1 VKAWQF
7 TGTHQPLVLND
18 VPEPTAGPEEVLI
31 DIKAAGLCHSDVS
44 VLEVDDFPLPAKAH
58 LPVTLGHEI
67 AGVISE
73 VGADVR
79 GWKPG
84 DRAAIGNIPDLIP
97 GIFRD
102 GGYAARITS
111 RAEFLLRIPDAVSFA
126 QAAVGTDAGMTAHSG
141 MIGVGRASEGD
152 KVGVIGLGGLGQIGA
167 RIAVLAGCEV
177 YVAEPK
183 RDLWRLA
190 AELGAVWAVSDIRDL
205 ARENLDLIVDYAGFG
220 TTTAGAIEAIR
231 EGGRIVQVGMGVSE
245 ATISTHLVT
254 MKGITLVGSLGGTLD
269 DTRSVYKLMAGG
281 MLQPV
286 ITTITFDK
294 IPDGLR
300 RLSAGTVVGR
310 LVATYDAG

>member
-7 TGTHQPLVLND
+7 TGTHKPLVLND
-18 VPEPTAGPEEVLI
+18 VPEPTAGPGEVLI

-67 AGVISE
+67 AGVISA
-73 VGADVR
+73 VGADVHS
-79 GWKPG
+79 WKPG
-84 DRAAIGNIPDLIP
+84 DRVAIGNIPDLIP

-269 DTRSVYKLMAGG
+269 DTRSVYELMAAGE
-281 MLQPV
+281 LRPV

-294 IPDGLR
+294 IADGLR
-300 RLSAGTVVGR
+300 RLSEGTVVGR

>member
-7 TGTHQPLVLND
+7 TGTHKPLVLND
-18 VPEPTAGPEEVLI
+18 VPEPTAGPGEVLI
-31 DIKAAGLCHSDVS
+31 EIKAAGLCHSDVS

-67 AGVISE
+67 AGVISA
-73 VGADVR
+73 VGADVHS
-79 GWKPG
+79 WKPG
-84 DRAAIGNIPDLIP
+84 DRVAIGNIPDLIP

-111 RAEFLLRIPDAVSFA
+111 KAEFLLRIPDAVSFA
-126 QAAVGTDAGMTAHSG
+126 QAAVGTDAGMTARGG
-141 MIGVGRASEGD
+141 MIGAGRASRGD

-167 RIAVLAGCEV
+167 RVAVLAGCEV

-183 RDLWRLA
+183 RDLWPMA
-190 AELGAVWAVSDIRDL
+190 AELGTVRAVSDIREL
-205 ARENLDLIVDYAGFG
+205 ADENLDLIVDYAGFG

-269 DTRSVYKLMAGG
+269 DTRSVYELMAAGE
-281 MLQPV
+281 LRPV

-294 IPDGLR
+294 IADGLR
-300 RLSAGTVVGR
+300 RLSEGTVVGR

>member
-1 VKAWQF
+1 MKAWQF

-44 VLEVDDFPLPAKAH
+44 VLDVDDFPLPAKAH

-67 AGVISE
+67 AGVISA
-73 VGADVR
+73 VGADVH

-84 DRAAIGNIPDLIP
+84 DRVAIGNIPDLIP

-111 RAEFLLRIPDAVSFA
+111 KAEFLLRIPNAVSFA

-141 MIGVGRASEGD
+141 MIGIGRASKGD

-167 RIAVLAGCEV
+167 RVAVLAGCEV

-190 AELGAVWAVSDIRDL
+190 AELGAVGAVSDIRDL

-220 TTTAGAIEAIR
+220 TTTAGAIEVIR

-269 DTRSVYKLMAGG
+269 DTRSVYELMADG

-300 RLSAGTVVGR
+300 RLSEGTVVGR

>member
-1 VKAWQF
+1 MKAWQF

-44 VLEVDDFPLPAKAH
+44 VLDVDDFPLPAKAH

-67 AGVISE
+67 AGVISA
-73 VGADVR
+73 VGADVH

-84 DRAAIGNIPDLIP
+84 DRVAIGNIPDLIP

-111 RAEFLLRIPDAVSFA
+111 KAEFLLRIPDAVSFA

-141 MIGVGRASEGD
+141 MIGAGRANKGD

-167 RIAVLAGCEV
+167 RVAVLAGCEV

-220 TTTAGAIEAIR
+220 TTTAGAIEVIR

-269 DTRSVYKLMAGG
+269 DTRSVYELMADG

-300 RLSAGTVVGR
+300 RLSEGTVVGR